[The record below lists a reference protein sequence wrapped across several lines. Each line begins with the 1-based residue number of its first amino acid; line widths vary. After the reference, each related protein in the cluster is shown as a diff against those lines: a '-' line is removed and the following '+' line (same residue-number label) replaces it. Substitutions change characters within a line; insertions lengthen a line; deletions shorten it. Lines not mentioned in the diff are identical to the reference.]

1 MLADREA
8 AYQKDKT
15 VIKPTPAMYKNEY
28 PYLKEVDSLALA
40 NVQLD
45 LQEAYHRFF
54 TVKGTGHP
62 KFKSRKRSRNSYT
75 TNNQNGTVAIDPEH
89 NTIRLPKIERP
100 RFPEIPKAIIIALFC
115 LNIRMPLFLLSIR
128 KTMRSGWTINPT
140 DCIPIRKET
149 SVDHLS
155 IIARGRNV

>member
-54 TVKGTGHP
+54 TQNSNPENEAAIRIQQTT
-62 KFKSRKRSRNSYT
+62 RTELWRS
-75 TNNQNGTVAIDPEH
+75 IP
-89 NTIRLPKIERP
+89 NTIR
-100 RFPEIPKAIIIALFC
+100 
-115 LNIRMPLFLLSIR
+115 
-128 KTMRSGWTINPT
+128 
-140 DCIPIRKET
+140 
-149 SVDHLS
+149 SVFQRLDW
-155 IIARGRNV
+155 

>member
-15 VIKPTPAMYKNEY
+15 VFKPTPAMYKNEY
-28 PYLKEVDSLALA
+28 SYLKEVDSLALA

-45 LQEAYHRFF
+45 LQDAYHRFF

-75 TNNQNGTVAIDPEH
+75 TNNQNGTVAIDFEN
-89 NTIRLPKIERP
+89 NTIRLPKIGLVKAKLHRLPCEEWKLKAATVSRDSKGDHYCSVLFEWEDNTIAVAHPEKNAIGLDYSEER
-100 RFPEIPKAIIIALFC
+100 
-115 LNIRMPLFLLSIR
+115 LL
-128 KTMRSGWTINPT
+128 
-140 DCIPIRKET
+140 
-149 SVDHLS
+149 
-155 IIARGRNV
+155 A

>member
-45 LQEAYHRFF
+45 LQDAYHRFF

-75 TNNQNGTVAIDPEH
+75 TNNQNGTVAIDP
-89 NTIRLPKIERP
+89 NTIR
-100 RFPEIPKAIIIALFC
+100 
-115 LNIRMPLFLLSIR
+115 
-128 KTMRSGWTINPT
+128 
-140 DCIPIRKET
+140 
-149 SVDHLS
+149 SVFQRLDW
-155 IIARGRNV
+155 